1 MHPIVRK
8 LITFVVTLWA
18 AVTVNFFLPRLMPGT
33 PADAALAKLAG
44 NGPVSPAQKQ
54 AIEDTL
60 GVPHG
65 SVWSQY
71 VSYLDDAVHGR
82 FGVSYTYFP
91 ASVVSLIR
99 TALPWTLVLV
109 GFATVLAFVVGTLLG
124 VLAAWRRGGG
134 MVGAKQGSAVDRVAT
149 VGSTFTSAFPYFWT
163 ALLLLFVFAFK
174 LNWFPIKGGYQ
185 ADTSPNWSFSFIV
198 DAAFH
203 SVLPAVTILVSGLGG
218 WLLGM
223 RNNMINTLGADYV
236 TFAEANGLRGRTVAL
251 RYAARNALLPSVT
264 AFGMALGLVVGGSLL
279 TEVVFAY
286 PGVGYL
292 LYNAV
297 VNEDF
302 PLMQALFLVITL
314 SVLVANL
321 IVDLLYGLLDPRARR
336 A

>member
-1 MHPIVRK
+1 VNPIVRK
-8 LITFVVTLWA
+8 LILFVATLWA
-18 AVTVNFFLPRLMPGT
+18 AVTVNFFIPRLMPGT
-33 PADAALAKLAG
+33 PGDAALAKLAG
-44 NGPVSPAQKQ
+44 NGPISPAQRQ
-54 AIEDTL
+54 AIEATL

-65 SVWSQY
+65 SLVSQY
-71 VSYLDDAVHGR
+71 WSYLDNSAHGR
-82 FGVSYTYFP
+82 FGISYTYFP
-91 ASVVSLIR
+91 QSVSSLIR

-109 GFATVLAFVVGTLLG
+109 GTVTVIAFVVGTLLG
-124 VLAAWRRGGG
+124 VLAAWRRGR
-134 MVGAKQGSAVDRVAT
+134 ATDTVAT
-149 VGSTFTSAFPYFWT
+149 VGGTFTSAFPYFWT

-185 ADTSPNWSFSFIV
+185 ADVSPNLSLAFV
-198 DAAFH
+198 RDAAFH
-203 SVLPAVTILVSGLGG
+203 SVLPALTILISGLGG

-223 RNNMINTLGADYV
+223 RNNMINTLGEDYV

-251 RYAARNALLPSVT
+251 RYAARNALLPNLT

-302 PLMQALFLVITL
+302 PLMQALFLVITV
-314 SVLVANL
+314 SVLIANFA
-321 IVDLLYGLLDPRARR
+321 VDMLYGLLDPRVRR
-336 A
+336 

>member
-1 MHPIVRK
+1 MRPVARK
-8 LITFVVTLWA
+8 LIMFVATLWA
-18 AVTVNFFLPRLMPGT
+18 ALTVNFFIPRLMPGT

-44 NGPVSPAQKQ
+44 NGPVAPTERQ

-60 GVPHG
+60 GVPKG
-65 SVWSQY
+65 SLLSQY
-71 VSYLDDAVHGR
+71 GHYLNDSIHLR
-82 FGVSYTYFP
+82 FGISYTYFP
-91 ASVVSLIR
+91 EPVGALIR

-109 GFATVLAFVVGTLLG
+109 GSATILAFVVGTLVG
-124 VLAAWRRGGG
+124 VLAAWRRGR
-134 MVGAKQGSAVDRVAT
+134 VADTVAT

-163 ALLLLFVFAFK
+163 ALLLLFVFAFQ
-174 LNWFPIKGGYQ
+174 LNWFPIKGGYA
-185 ADTSPNWSFSFIV
+185 ADASPNWSASFV
-198 DAAFH
+198 ADAAFH
-203 SVLPAVTILVSGLGG
+203 SVLPALTILVSGLGG

-223 RNNMINTLGADYV
+223 RNNMVNTLGEDYV
-236 TFAEANGLRGRTVAL
+236 TFAEANGLRGRTIAL
-251 RYAARNALLPSVT
+251 RYAARNALLPNIT
-264 AFGMALGLVVGGSLL
+264 AFGMALGLVVGGSIL

-302 PLMQALFLVITL
+302 PLMQALFLVITV

-321 IVDLLYGLLDPRARR
+321 IVDLLYGLLDPRTRKA

>member
-8 LITFVVTLWA
+8 LIIFVATLWA
-18 AVTVNFFLPRLMPGT
+18 AVTVNFFIPRLMPGT

-44 NGPVSPAQKQ
+44 NGPVSPAEKQ

-60 GVPHG
+60 GVPKG
-65 SVWSQY
+65 SIISQY
-71 VSYLDDAVHGR
+71 GHYLSDAVHGR
-82 FGVSYTYFP
+82 FGTSYTYFP
-91 ASVVSLIR
+91 EPVASLIR

-109 GFATVLAFVVGTLLG
+109 GSATVLAFVIGTLAG
-124 VLAAWRRGGG
+124 VLAAWRRGR
-134 MVGAKQGSAVDRVAT
+134 VTDAVAT

-185 ADTSPNWSFSFIV
+185 ADVSPNWSAGFV
-198 DAAFH
+198 ADAAFH
-203 SVLPAVTILVSGLGG
+203 SVLPALTILVSGLGG

-223 RNNMINTLGADYV
+223 RNNMVNTLGEDYV
-236 TFAEANGLRGRTVAL
+236 LFAEANGLRSRTIAL
-251 RYAARNALLPSVT
+251 RYAARNALLPNMT

-286 PGVGYL
+286 PGIGYL

-302 PLMQALFLVITL
+302 PLMQALFLVITI

-321 IVDLLYGLLDPRARR
+321 VVDLLYGLLDPRARR
-336 A
+336 S

>member
-1 MHPIVRK
+1 MNPIIRK
-8 LITFVVTLWA
+8 LILFVATLWA
-18 AVTVNFFLPRLMPGT
+18 AVTVNFFIPRLMPGT
-33 PADAALAKLAG
+33 PGDAALAKLAG
-44 NGPVSPAQKQ
+44 NGPINPAQRQ
-54 AIEDTL
+54 AIDATL

-65 SVWSQY
+65 SLVSQY
-71 VSYLDDAVHGR
+71 WTYLDNSAHGR
-82 FGVSYTYFP
+82 FGISYTYFP
-91 ASVVSLIR
+91 QTVSSLILH
-99 TALPWTLVLV
+99 ALPWTLVLV
-109 GFATVLAFVVGTLLG
+109 GTVTVIAFVVGTLLG
-124 VLAAWRRGGG
+124 VLAAWRRGR
-134 MVGAKQGSAVDRVAT
+134 AVDTVAT
-149 VGSTFTSAFPYFWT
+149 VGGTFTSGFPYFWT

-185 ADTSPNWSFSFIV
+185 ANVSPNLSLAFIR

-203 SVLPAVTILVSGLGG
+203 SVLPALTILISGLGG

-223 RNNMINTLGADYV
+223 RNNMINTLGEDYV

-251 RYAARNALLPSVT
+251 RYAARNALLPNLT

-302 PLMQALFLVITL
+302 PLMQALFLVITV
-314 SVLVANL
+314 SVLVANFA
-321 IVDLLYGLLDPRARR
+321 VDLLYGLLDPRAR
-336 A
+336 

>member
-1 MHPIVRK
+1 VNPIIRK
-8 LITFVVTLWA
+8 LILFVATLWA
-18 AVTVNFFLPRLMPGT
+18 AVTVNFFIPRLMPGT
-33 PADAALAKLAG
+33 PGDAALAKLAG
-44 NGPVSPAQKQ
+44 NGPISPAQRQ
-54 AIEDTL
+54 AIEATL

-65 SVWSQY
+65 SLVSQY
-71 VSYLDDAVHGR
+71 WSYLDNSAHGR
-82 FGVSYTYFP
+82 FGISYTYFP
-91 ASVVSLIR
+91 QSVSSLIR

-109 GFATVLAFVVGTLLG
+109 GTVTVIAFVVGTLLG
-124 VLAAWRRGGG
+124 VLAAWRRGR
-134 MVGAKQGSAVDRVAT
+134 ATDTVAT
-149 VGSTFTSAFPYFWT
+149 VGGTFTSAFPYFWT

-185 ADTSPNWSFSFIV
+185 ADVSPNLSLAFV
-198 DAAFH
+198 RDAAFH
-203 SVLPAVTILVSGLGG
+203 SVLPALTILISGLGG

-223 RNNMINTLGADYV
+223 RNNMINTLGEDYV

-251 RYAARNALLPSVT
+251 RYAARNALLPNLT

-302 PLMQALFLVITL
+302 PLMQALFLVITV
-314 SVLVANL
+314 SVLIANFA
-321 IVDLLYGLLDPRARR
+321 VDMLYGLLDPRVRR
-336 A
+336 

>member
-1 MHPIVRK
+1 VNPIIRK
-8 LITFVVTLWA
+8 LILFVATLWA
-18 AVTVNFFLPRLMPGT
+18 AVTVNFFIPRLMPGT
-33 PADAALAKLAG
+33 PGDAALAKLAG
-44 NGPVSPAQKQ
+44 NGPINPAQRQ
-54 AIEDTL
+54 AIDATL

-65 SVWSQY
+65 SLVSQY
-71 VSYLDDAVHGR
+71 WTYLDNSAHGR
-82 FGVSYTYFP
+82 FGISYTYFP
-91 ASVVSLIR
+91 QTVSSLILH
-99 TALPWTLVLV
+99 ALPWTLVLV
-109 GFATVLAFVVGTLLG
+109 GTVTVIAFVVGTLLG
-124 VLAAWRRGGG
+124 VLAAWRRGR
-134 MVGAKQGSAVDRVAT
+134 AVDTVAT
-149 VGSTFTSAFPYFWT
+149 VGGTFTSGFPYFWT

-185 ADTSPNWSFSFIV
+185 ANVSPNLSLAFIR

-203 SVLPAVTILVSGLGG
+203 SVLPALTILISGLGG

-223 RNNMINTLGADYV
+223 RNNMINTLGEDYV

-251 RYAARNALLPSVT
+251 RYAARNALLPNLT

-302 PLMQALFLVITL
+302 PLMQALFLVITV
-314 SVLVANL
+314 SVLVANFA
-321 IVDLLYGLLDPRARR
+321 VDLLYGLLDPRAR
-336 A
+336 

>member
-8 LITFVVTLWA
+8 LILFVATLWA
-18 AVTVNFFLPRLMPGT
+18 AVTVNFFIPRLMPGT

-44 NGPVSPAQKQ
+44 NGPVSPAQEQ

-60 GVPHG
+60 GVPKG
-65 SVWSQY
+65 SLISQY
-71 VSYLDDAVHGR
+71 GHYLNDAVHGR
-82 FGVSYTYFP
+82 FGISYTYFP
-91 ASVVSLIR
+91 EPVTSLIR

-109 GFATVLAFVVGTLLG
+109 GSATVLAFVVGTLAG
-124 VLAAWRRGGG
+124 VLAAWRRGR
-134 MVGAKQGSAVDRVAT
+134 VTDAVAT

-185 ADTSPNWSFSFIV
+185 ADVSPNWSPGFV
-198 DAAFH
+198 ADAAFH
-203 SVLPAVTILVSGLGG
+203 SVLPALTILISGLGG

-223 RNNMINTLGADYV
+223 RNNMVNSLGEDYV
-236 TFAEANGLRGRTVAL
+236 LFAEANGLRGRTIAL
-251 RYAARNALLPSVT
+251 RYAARNALLPNIT

-286 PGVGYL
+286 PGIGYL

-302 PLMQALFLVITL
+302 PLMQALFLVITI

-321 IVDLLYGLLDPRARR
+321 VVDLLYGLLDPRARR
-336 A
+336 S

>member
-1 MHPIVRK
+1 MHPAARK
-8 LITFVVTLWA
+8 LIMFVATLWA
-18 AVTVNFFLPRLMPGT
+18 AVTVNFFIPRLMPGT

-44 NGPVSPAQKQ
+44 TGPVSPAQKQ

-60 GVPHG
+60 GVPHTG
-65 SVWSQY
+65 LASQY
-71 VSYLDDAVHGR
+71 WHYLDDAAHGR
-82 FGVSYTYFP
+82 FGISYTYFP
-91 ASVVSLIR
+91 EPVTSLIR

-109 GFATVLAFVVGTLLG
+109 GSATVLAFVVGTLAG
-124 VLAAWRRGGG
+124 VLAAWRRGR
-134 MVGAKQGSAVDRVAT
+134 VIDAVST

-185 ADTSPNWSFSFIV
+185 ASVSPNWSPSFV
-198 DAAFH
+198 ADAAFH
-203 SVLPAVTILVSGLGG
+203 SVLPALTILVSGLGG

-223 RNNMINTLGADYV
+223 RNNMVNTLGEDYV
-236 TFAEANGLRGRTVAL
+236 TFAEANGLRGRTIAL
-251 RYAARNALLPSVT
+251 RYAARNALLPNIT

-292 LYNAV
+292 LYNSV

-302 PLMQALFLVITL
+302 PLMQALFLVITV

-321 IVDLLYGLLDPRARR
+321 IVDLLYGLLDPRSRR
-336 A
+336 TRSAT